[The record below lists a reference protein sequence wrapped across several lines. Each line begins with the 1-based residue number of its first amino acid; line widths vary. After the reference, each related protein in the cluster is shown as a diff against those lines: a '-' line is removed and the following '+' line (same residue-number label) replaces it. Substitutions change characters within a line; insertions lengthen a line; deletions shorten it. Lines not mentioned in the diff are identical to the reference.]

1 MPARR
6 LRPKCRHFFT
16 LFTLVLLVPV
26 GVEPQTTGSSV
37 TLNATVSKTVAL
49 SIQPNSIDS
58 DVDVDVVSSG
68 NTVRLTV
75 AGNGMGSQVVR
86 VPLLVRSNTGFRIS
100 GTLESSTAR
109 LAQLSVLDVRATG
122 RLVSPEAVNN
132 LEITPPLDLR
142 GQQERT
148 SSEDVLNVSAPFIVL
163 SGPRVSLGGTLNS
176 SNNALQITLFI
187 RVKPESVG
195 DWLAHLTFF
204 NN

>member
-1 MPARR
+1 MNR
-6 LRPKCRHFFT
+6 LTYGHFFA
-16 LFTLVLLVPV
+16 LITLVLLVPAAV
-26 GVEPQTTGSSV
+26 QAQTGSVTVKGTVSEVV
-37 TLNATVSKTVAL
+37 TL
-49 SIQPNSIDS
+49 SIPPNSKHGN
-58 DVDVDVVSSG
+58 VDMSVVSSG
-68 NTVRLTV
+68 GTVRLTLSGAT
-75 AGNGMGSQVVR
+75 AGSAVIR

-100 GTLESSTAR
+100 GTFESSTAR
-109 LAQLSVLDVRATG
+109 LAQLSVMDVRATG

-132 LEITPPLDLR
+132 LEITPPFDLR
-142 GQQERT
+142 GQRERT

-176 SNNALQITLFI
+176 SNNALQITLLI